1 MVAPFSEHRA
11 PEATTSPK
19 GRGLRRA
26 VYFDVARRL
35 RAASRALDESLL
47 GAVLG
52 TVIIAAFMVAIPVLL
67 PIIFEVLK

>member
-1 MVAPFSEHRA
+1 MVTPFSEYRA
-11 PEATTSPK
+11 PEATTSSN

-52 TVIIAAFMVAIPVLL
+52 TIVIAAFMVSIPVLL

>member
-1 MVAPFSEHRA
+1 MVSPFLEYRA
-11 PEATTSPK
+11 PEATTPTA
-19 GRGLRRA
+19 GRGRRRA

-35 RAASRALDESLL
+35 RAASDALDQSLA

-52 TVIIAAFMVAIPVLL
+52 TLIIAGFMVAIPVLL

>member
-1 MVAPFSEHRA
+1 MRNTIKP
-11 PEATTSPK
+11 PSPR
-19 GRGLRRA
+19 RGGSLPPGWWLA

-47 GAVLG
+47 GAALG